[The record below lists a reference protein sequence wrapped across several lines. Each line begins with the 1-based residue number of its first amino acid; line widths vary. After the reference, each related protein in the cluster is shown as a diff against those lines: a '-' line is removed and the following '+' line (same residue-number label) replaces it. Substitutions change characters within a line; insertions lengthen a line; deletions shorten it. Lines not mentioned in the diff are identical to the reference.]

1 MLFSK
6 YFNRLNKP
14 EYFFRP
20 IQLLRAIRYRFFS
33 ETNENIRTVLLP
45 WGCEI
50 KVHSNDDIGH
60 SILMTGIY
68 DLIVTEV
75 LWGLI
80 DKGEIAVDVGANIG
94 YMSSL
99 MAAKVTSSG
108 KVYSYEAHP
117 EIFQELLGNL
127 NIWAEQFGWQHIQ
140 VQHIAISDQVGE
152 LQLIMPDGF
161 QSNRG
166 LSKIGTNINFDRS
179 FLVPSSKLDILLNC
193 ESDIEIGV
201 LKIDIEGHELEAFNG
216 AKELISARK
225 IRDIIFEDYDHESYP
240 NRLTDFLECYGY
252 TILKAVSTFWQ
263 PIICSPD
270 SKQTGRSWEPTCYI
284 ATIDPER
291 VYRRVNKKIGW
302 LSIGNNR

>member
-6 YFNRLNKP
+6 FFNRLNKP

-20 IQLLRAIRYRFFS
+20 LQLLRAIKYRFS
-33 ETNENIRTVLLP
+33 SKTNENIRTVLLP
-45 WGCEI
+45 WKTEI

-68 DLIVTEV
+68 DLIVTEIC
-75 LWGLI
+75 WRLI
-80 DKGEIAVDVGANIG
+80 NKGEIAVDVGANIG
-94 YMSSL
+94 YMTSL

-117 EIFQELLGNL
+117 EIFEELSGNL
-127 NIWAEQFGWQHIQ
+127 TVWAEQLGWQNIQ
-140 VQHIAISDQVGE
+140 VQHIAISDKVGE
-152 LQLIMPDGF
+152 LQLIIPDGF

-166 LSKIGTNINFDRS
+166 LSKIGASKDFDRS
-179 FLVPSSKLDILLNC
+179 YLVPSSKLDILLNS

-225 IRDIIFEDYDHESYP
+225 IRDIIFEDYNHASYP
-240 NRLTDFLECYGY
+240 NCLTDFLEGYGY
-252 TILKAVSTFWQ
+252 TILKAVSGFWQ
-263 PIICSPD
+263 PIVCSPS
-270 SKQTGRSWEPTCYI
+270 SKQAGRSWEPACYV

-291 VYRRVNKKIGW
+291 VEKCVKRIGW
-302 LSIGNNR
+302 LSIHNNR